1 VHFLILKETLNQ
13 FTMRGRNNMK
23 AVGHVCDHLVWNVWK
38 KQYC

>member
-1 VHFLILKETLNQ
+1 
-13 FTMRGRNNMK
+13 MK